1 MGMNKLKLKH
11 QIAFLVG
18 VSVVLMILVQ
28 LFYYYRFY
36 ILTQERAKNYEST
49 IINQTTIK
57 INSILSDVES
67 AANVIAYNKHI
78 QDFIYSDDHAARAFI
93 LGPFA
98 TDVLGDVK
106 SLNPNIYNVRIT
118 DNKGRITSTYFD
130 YDSDIYANIQKKY
143 NYVDDNFKSP
153 TFTNIF
159 KDSSTGKFF
168 FFYIDPIV
176 DTNGRIDL
184 FKKIGVCTVTIDTST
199 IQELVATMELTPN
212 ALFVVLDDEN
222 RVVASNNKMEQG
234 ELFND
239 IALGSQI
246 GSETS
251 NTVMYK
257 NQKVILQQKELGMAG
272 WKIVSVLPMSELT
285 SDMQSMKS
293 FGIATGVILLLIL
306 VSIGYLFMRN
316 ITGPV
321 IGLVRDMKKIGK
333 SNIGF
338 RLHVQSTNEVGILAM
353 DINKMLDQI
362 EDMTRRIFNTQ
373 TRLYEM
379 ELSKKQAEFSALQSQ
394 INPHFLYNTLNC
406 ISGMGLAN
414 GIVEIAGISSSM
426 SNIFRYSIRKD
437 ELVFVREEVECV
449 REYLYIIGLRY
460 GDRYSIN
467 MDVTEEVMDFKTL
480 KMILQPIVENALYH
494 GLEKIEEGGMLD
506 IKGFRNEDG
515 NICFEVSDNGAG
527 IEESRLE
534 GIRERL
540 DSASNYTE
548 NGNPRGVGIVNIQR
562 RIRLTFGEK
571 YGLFIYSKLN
581 EGTKVVISMPAF
593 E

>member
-1 MGMNKLKLKH
+1 MGMNKFKLKY

-36 ILTQERAKNYEST
+36 TLTRERAINYEST

-57 INSILSDVES
+57 INSIFKDVES

-78 QDFIYSDDHAARAFI
+78 QDFIYSDNHVERSLI
-93 LGPFA
+93 LEPFA
-98 TDVLGDVK
+98 SDVLGDVK
-106 SLNPNIYNVRIT
+106 SLNPNIYSVWIT
-118 DNKGRITSTYFD
+118 DNKGRITATFLD
-130 YDSDIYANIQKKY
+130 YNSDIHTRLQNKY
-143 NYVDDNFKSP
+143 NYNEDSFKSP
-153 TFTNIF
+153 TFTNVF
-159 KDSSTGKFF
+159 KDNSTGRFF
-168 FFYIDPIV
+168 FFYISPIV

-184 FKKIGVCTVTIDTST
+184 FKKIGVCTVMIDTST
-199 IQELVATMELTPN
+199 IQELIATMDLTPN
-212 ALFVVLDDEN
+212 ALFIVLDGEN

-234 ELFND
+234 ELFYD
-239 IALGSQI
+239 ITLGSQM
-246 GSETS
+246 GSEDS
-251 NTVMYK
+251 KTVMYK
-257 NQKVILQQKELGMAG
+257 NNKVILQQKDLGMAG

-293 FGIATGVILLLIL
+293 FGIMTGIILLVIL

-316 ITGPV
+316 ITDPV
-321 IGLVRDMKKIGK
+321 IGLVKDMKKIGV

-338 RLHVQSTNEVGILAM
+338 RLRVQSTNEVGILAM

-362 EDMTRRIFNTQ
+362 EDMTRRIFNSQ

-414 GIVEIAGISSSM
+414 GITEIACISSSM

-437 ELVFVREEVECV
+437 ELVFIREEVACI
-449 REYLYIIGLRY
+449 REYLYIVGLRY
-460 GDRYSIN
+460 GNRYSLKI
-467 MDVTEEVMDFKTL
+467 DVPDSIMDFKTL
-480 KMILQPIVENALYH
+480 KMIFQPVVENALYH
-494 GLEKIEEGGMLD
+494 GLEKMEEGGRLS
-506 IKGFRNEDG
+506 IKGFRNEAGD
-515 NICFEVSDNGAG
+515 ICFEVKDNGAG
-527 IEESRLE
+527 IEEARLE
-534 GIRERL
+534 EIRNRL
-540 DSASNYTE
+540 DSFSHCTE
-548 NGNPRGVGIVNIQR
+548 NGDSRGVGIVNIQR

-581 EGTKVVISMPAF
+581 EGTKVVILMPAF
-593 E
+593 